1 MVARNNRGAPQPAS
15 DQGLRRTLILLVGV
29 LGVMLMAASW
39 IVKIAL
45 SGSRAA
51 APAEVAEA
59 APEPS
64 VEPATPALPAYAAR
78 ATPRDLKSR
87 RGAPRQPHAVA
98 ALSHTNN
105 PPVRTL
111 SIEEKYGIRV
121 LALRLMMANRYLDM
135 RYRVVDSAKA
145 AQLSNGQT
153 PSFLMDRASGTR
165 LLMPKPPAEGA
176 FPPTSSHL
184 ATNRAYFSMILN
196 QGGAV
201 TNGSQV
207 ELLVGNTQPMRLV
220 VQ

>member
-1 MVARNNRGAPQPAS
+1 MNSRDHDLKKPAEPT
-15 DQGLRRTLILLVGV
+15 GIGPGV
-29 LGVMLMAASW
+29 LAAMAALMALFVGGAWYFRTKPAPSAPPPAPETA
-39 IVKIAL
+39 VEE
-45 SGSRAA
+45 A
-51 APAEVAEA
+51 APALAK
-59 APEPS
+59 
-64 VEPATPALPAYAAR
+64 PANVAR
-78 ATPRDLKSR
+78 AQPRDFSKR
-87 RGAPRQPHAVA
+87 RGAPHRTAPVAVA
-98 ALSHTNN
+98 SHTNN
-105 PPVRTL
+105 PPVRAL

-176 FPPTSSHL
+176 FPPTSSLL

-196 QGGAV
+196 PGGAI
-201 TNGSQV
+201 TSGSQV
-207 ELLVGNTQPMRLV
+207 ELLVGNTQPMKLV